1 MIWFIPTSEQ
11 ETNRHTPYVTWTL
24 VVLNVFAYI
33 AMWLSSMTTKQWWL
47 TYGLMPSDP
56 HWWQY
61 FTGNFVHAPDP
72 LHLIGNM
79 LFLVVFGDNVEDILG
94 PLGFATLYFL
104 GGLGGDVTFVHSKP
118 DLAIPS
124 GGASGCIATI
134 AGAYAV
140 MFWNRAVDVEVFF
153 LAHSITTVA
162 VPALLLL
169 LFYFGM
175 DLLLTAWGGGVLGPG
190 GGVNYV
196 AHGVGFAL
204 GLMTGFMAFGTGAV
218 ARFRKHR
225 EGHPLFGY
233 LPLNIGPRRP
243 RWRG

>member
-24 VVLNVFAYI
+24 VVLNVVAYI

-61 FTGNFVHAPDP
+61 LTGNFVHAPNP
-72 LHLIGNM
+72 LHLVGNM

-104 GGLGGDVTFVHSKP
+104 GGLGGDVTFVASNP

-140 MFWNRAVDVEVFF
+140 MFFNRAVNVDVYFF
-153 LAHSITTVA
+153 LFKLTSVA
-162 VPALLLL
+162 APAMLLL

-175 DLLLTAWGGGVLGPG
+175 DLWLTASGGGALAG
-190 GGVNYV
+190 GGGTNYV
-196 AHGVGFAL
+196 SHGVGFGLGLVVGSLAL
-204 GLMTGFMAFGTGAV
+204 GSGAV
-218 ARFRKHR
+218 ARFRKHQQ
-225 EGHPLFGY
+225 GHALFGY
-233 LPLNIGPRRP
+233 LPWNLGKRA